1 MTSRKLQWG
10 MVLIL
15 LLPSLAAAVER
26 NWQTG
31 TLTDTEQTREKEGS
45 TKHTTSDGS
54 VKNKGNKADYSQ
66 TTNSTESDNIEVYQN
81 YTIESGNKIY
91 VAREHL
97 LFPWSKP
104 ANLTVGENVK
114 FVVEKGKMVLLD
126 DDGKEHKA
134 AVVKTSMKPTS

>member
-10 MVLIL
+10 VVLIL
-15 LLPSLAAAVER
+15 LLPSLAAAAER

-81 YTIESGNKIY
+81 YTIESENKVYI
-91 VAREHL
+91 AREHL

-104 ANLTVGENVK
+104 ANVSVGDKVK
-114 FVVEKGKMVLLD
+114 FHIQKGKMVLLD

-134 AVVKTSMKPTS
+134 TVVKTSLKPTS

>member
-10 MVLIL
+10 VVLIL
-15 LLPSLAAAVER
+15 LLPSLAAAAER

>member
-1 MTSRKLQWG
+1 MTSRKLQLG
-10 MVLIL
+10 IILIL
-15 LLPSLAAAVER
+15 LVPSLAAAER
-26 NWQTG
+26 AWQTG

-66 TTNSTESDNIEVYQN
+66 STNSTESDNIETYQN
-81 YTIESGNKIY
+81 YTIESDNKIY
-91 VAREHL
+91 IAREHL

-104 ANLTVGENVK
+104 ANVTVGDKVK
-114 FVVEKGKMVLLD
+114 FHVQKGKMVLVD

-134 AVVKTSMKPTS
+134 TLVKTSLKPTS